1 MEGRGKEHTV
11 QYLPPLFRP
20 LFIARHELPD
30 THALSGTLTVHP
42 DAIKPR
48 NRRIN
53 LQSKVI
59 GEKVFAD
66 KQRTKTGEIFM
77 RSKFQA
83 MLLGLL
89 AATALATSAQA
100 KDVTVTVT
108 AIVEHPALDAA
119 RDGVKDALAEA
130 GFKEGENLKF
140 VYQSAQGNPATAA
153 QIARQFVG
161 EAPDVIVPISTPSAQ
176 AVVSA
181 TRDIP
186 VVFTAVSDPVGA
198 QLVKDMAKPGGN
210 VTGLSDMSPVA
221 EHIKLIKE
229 VMPNIKKLGYL
240 YNSGE
245 TNSVSLLA
253 ALKEAAAAEGIEIVE
268 SAATKSAEVQ
278 GAARALVGR
287 ADAMYVP
294 TDNTIVSALES
305 AVGVAEESKLPLFT
319 ADTDSVKRGALAAL
333 GFNYYDVGKQT
344 GAVVVKVLK
353 GEKPGDIPVDIAKG
367 TDLVINLGAAKK
379 MGVEFPQAVIDRATS
394 KID

>member
-1 MEGRGKEHTV
+1 MRFK
-11 QYLPPLFRP
+11 FR
-20 LFIARHELPD
+20 
-30 THALSGTLTVHP
+30 S
-42 DAIKPR
+42 
-48 NRRIN
+48 
-53 LQSKVI
+53 
-59 GEKVFAD
+59 
-66 KQRTKTGEIFM
+66 
-77 RSKFQA
+77 
-83 MLLGLL
+83 MLLASL
-89 AATALATSAQA
+89 AAAAIATTAQA
-100 KDVTVTVT
+100 KDVTVAVT

-130 GFKEGENLKF
+130 GYKEGENLKF
-140 VYQSAQGNPATAA
+140 IYQSAQGNPATAA

-161 EAPDVIVPISTPSAQ
+161 EGPDVIVPISTPSAQ

-198 QLVKDMAKPGGN
+198 QLVKDLKKPGGN
-210 VTGLSDMSPVA
+210 VTGLSDMSPVV

-344 GAVVVKVLK
+344 GAIVVKILK
-353 GEKPGDIPVDIAKG
+353 GEKPGDIAVNIAKG

>member
-1 MEGRGKEHTV
+1 M
-11 QYLPPLFRP
+11 
-20 LFIARHELPD
+20 
-30 THALSGTLTVHP
+30 
-42 DAIKPR
+42 
-48 NRRIN
+48 
-53 LQSKVI
+53 
-59 GEKVFAD
+59 FAN

-77 RSKFQA
+77 RFKFRS
-83 MLLGLL
+83 MLLASL
-89 AATALATSAQA
+89 AAAAIATTAQA
-100 KDVTVTVT
+100 KDVTVAVT

-130 GFKEGENLKF
+130 GYKEGENLKF
-140 VYQSAQGNPATAA
+140 IYQSAQGNPATAA

-161 EAPDVIVPISTPSAQ
+161 EGPDVIVPISTPSAQ

-198 QLVKDMAKPGGN
+198 QLVKDLKKPGGN
-210 VTGLSDMSPVA
+210 VTGLSDMSPVV

-344 GAVVVKVLK
+344 GAIVVKILK
-353 GEKPGDIPVDIAKG
+353 GEKPGDIAVNIAKG

>member
-1 MEGRGKEHTV
+1 MRFK
-11 QYLPPLFRP
+11 FR
-20 LFIARHELPD
+20 
-30 THALSGTLTVHP
+30 S
-42 DAIKPR
+42 
-48 NRRIN
+48 
-53 LQSKVI
+53 
-59 GEKVFAD
+59 
-66 KQRTKTGEIFM
+66 
-77 RSKFQA
+77 
-83 MLLGLL
+83 MLLASL
-89 AATALATSAQA
+89 AAAAIATTAQA
-100 KDVTVTVT
+100 KDVTIAVT

-130 GFKEGENLKF
+130 GYKEGENLKF
-140 VYQSAQGNPATAA
+140 IYQSAQGNPATAA

-161 EAPDVIVPISTPSAQ
+161 EGPDVIVPISTPSAQ

-198 QLVKDMAKPGGN
+198 QLVKDLKKPGGN
-210 VTGLSDMSPVA
+210 VTGLSDMSPVV

-253 ALKEAAAAEGIEIVE
+253 ALKEAATAEGIEIVE

-344 GAVVVKVLK
+344 GAIVVKILK
-353 GEKPGDIPVDIAKG
+353 GEKPGDIAVDIAKG

>member
-1 MEGRGKEHTV
+1 MRFK
-11 QYLPPLFRP
+11 FR
-20 LFIARHELPD
+20 
-30 THALSGTLTVHP
+30 S
-42 DAIKPR
+42 
-48 NRRIN
+48 
-53 LQSKVI
+53 
-59 GEKVFAD
+59 
-66 KQRTKTGEIFM
+66 
-77 RSKFQA
+77 
-83 MLLGLL
+83 MLLASL
-89 AATALATSAQA
+89 AAAAIATTAQA
-100 KDVTVTVT
+100 KDVTVAVT

-130 GFKEGENLKF
+130 GYKEGENLKF
-140 VYQSAQGNPATAA
+140 IYQSAQGNPATAA

-161 EAPDVIVPISTPSAQ
+161 EGPDVIVPISTPSAQ

-198 QLVKDMAKPGGN
+198 QLVKDLKKPGGN
-210 VTGLSDMSPVA
+210 VTGLSDMSPVV

-344 GAVVVKVLK
+344 GAIVVKILK
-353 GEKPGDIPVDIAKG
+353 GEKPGDIAVDIAKG

>member
-1 MEGRGKEHTV
+1 
-11 QYLPPLFRP
+11 
-20 LFIARHELPD
+20 
-30 THALSGTLTVHP
+30 
-42 DAIKPR
+42 
-48 NRRIN
+48 
-53 LQSKVI
+53 
-59 GEKVFAD
+59 
-66 KQRTKTGEIFM
+66 M
-77 RSKFQA
+77 RSI
-83 MLLGLL
+83 LLTLL
-89 AATALATSAQA
+89 AATAMATTAHA
-100 KDVTVTVT
+100 KDVTVAVT

-161 EAPDVIVPISTPSAQ
+161 EGPDVIVPISTPSAQ

-186 VVFTAVSDPVGA
+186 IVFTAVSDPVGA
-198 QLVKDMAKPGGN
+198 QLVKDMEKPGGN
-210 VTGLSDMSPVA
+210 VTGLSDMSPVV

-229 VMPNIKKLGYL
+229 IMPNLKKLGYL

-253 ALKEAAAAEGIEIVE
+253 ALKEAASAEGIEIVE
-268 SAATKSAEVQ
+268 SAATKSAEVK
-278 GAARALVGR
+278 GAAQALSGR

-305 AVGVAEESKLPLFT
+305 AVGVAEESKMPLFT

-344 GAVVVKVLK
+344 GAVVVKILN
-353 GEKPGDIPVDIAKG
+353 GEKPGDIGVEVAKG
-367 TDLVINLGAAKK
+367 TDLVINLSAAKK
-379 MGVEFPQAVIDRATS
+379 MGVELPQAVIDRATS
-394 KID
+394 KVE

>member
-1 MEGRGKEHTV
+1 MRFK
-11 QYLPPLFRP
+11 FR
-20 LFIARHELPD
+20 
-30 THALSGTLTVHP
+30 S
-42 DAIKPR
+42 
-48 NRRIN
+48 
-53 LQSKVI
+53 
-59 GEKVFAD
+59 
-66 KQRTKTGEIFM
+66 
-77 RSKFQA
+77 
-83 MLLGLL
+83 MLLASL
-89 AATALATSAQA
+89 AAAAIATTAQA
-100 KDVTVTVT
+100 KDVTVAVT

-130 GFKEGENLKF
+130 GYKEGENLKF
-140 VYQSAQGNPATAA
+140 IYQSAQGNPATAA

-161 EAPDVIVPISTPSAQ
+161 EGPDVIVPISTPSAQ

-198 QLVKDMAKPGGN
+198 QLVKDLKKPGGN
-210 VTGLSDMSPVA
+210 VTGLSDMSPVV

-253 ALKEAAAAEGIEIVE
+253 ALKEAATAEGIEIVE

-344 GAVVVKVLK
+344 GAIVVKILK
-353 GEKPGDIPVDIAKG
+353 GEKPGDIAVDIAKG

-379 MGVEFPQAVIDRATS
+379 MGIEFPQAVIDRATS